1 MCCPVYLLLLAPVLG
16 QGSESYGMSVV
27 DMPCITLGESA
38 TSWAEKFL
46 KNLPL
51 APLAPPPKLDGTRPS
66 FAVGGTFEKSIL
78 PPFCPLRPRWGCF
91 IDDLDTSEQS
101 ADSELL
107 CDYSEGRRSCQG
119 VVRVL
124 ILS

>member
-1 MCCPVYLLLLAPVLG
+1 
-16 QGSESYGMSVV
+16 
-27 DMPCITLGESA
+27 MPCIKLGESA
-38 TSWAEKFL
+38 TLWAKKFF

-66 FAVGGTFEKSIL
+66 FAVGGTFEESIL

-91 IDDLDTSEQS
+91 IDDLDTSEQP